1 MGENYINHLQIII
14 VPENQSYTLPS
25 TQAEYEGKII
35 FLEGSHTIFVNG
47 IKYVASS
54 EAEYAQLS
62 TDVTTAITALTN
74 NHMLTNPTTTN
85 GVTTYTINDK
95 IGDLTISSL
104 TGSPFASVT
113 ELVTALKSYADSTFI
128 KSISSN
134 NTSLTRDAN
143 GNVNITG
150 QNIEVGGSGTHSS
163 SKVGAAIE
171 DIYTNIGATG
181 QNAALK
187 LYKVVPSGTSGEQ
200 TVDGANVLLLDGSS
214 GKEKNITADGSEY
227 KLYQGDTVVA
237 KFNIEKDSFVKSG
250 SVVQG
255 TLNVNTNTFTPGN
268 GSSDTYYIHLVIG
281 TTNDDET
288 DLYIPAT
295 SLIDVYTGITDNN
308 ETGVSISVN
317 SSNQIGASLHIAN
330 ATETQTAAANNG
342 QLALSV
348 TTTNGK
354 VTAISGSIAANTY
367 DEYGAAADVLGTS
380 SDASTANT
388 VYGAKAA
395 ATAAATEAAK
405 HTSVTENSNYL
416 NITTTTNGAGGIEY
430 QISTTQDLTNAMAT
444 AASNAANQ
452 VVSWE
457 VIGASSG
464 S

>member
-54 EAEYAQLS
+54 EAEYAQLNR
-62 TDVTTAITALTN
+62 DVTAAIAALTANHMITAITS
-74 NHMLTNPTTTN
+74 N
-85 GVTTYTINDK
+85 GVTTYTSTDK
-95 IGDLTISSL
+95 IGDV
-104 TGSPFASVT
+104 AST
-113 ELVTALKSYADSTFI
+113 LKAYVDTTFI
-128 KSISSN
+128 KSI
-134 NTSLTRDAN
+134 NTNLTPDAN

-163 SKVGAAIE
+163 STVGAAIE

-200 TVDGANVLLLDGSS
+200 MVDGANVLLLDGSS

-255 TLNVNTNTFTPGN
+255 TLSGNTFTPGS

-295 SLIDVYTGITDNN
+295 SLIDVYTGVTDSSD
-308 ETGVSISVN
+308 TGVSISVN
-317 SSNQIGASLHIAN
+317 SSNNQISASLHIKNGTDGDTVSGSA
-330 ATETQTAAANNG
+330 AAANDVTKTSYIQVANSV
-342 QLALSV
+342 SV
-348 TTTNGK
+348 TTTNGT
-354 VTAISGSIAANTY
+354 VTEATVGAGVSADAAGAANAAYNDAVTHVSNLGGSANDTVSGSAAAANNVTKTSY
-367 DEYGAAADVLGTS
+367 VQVANSAQVTTSGGQVSGVELGAGVSADAAGAA
-380 SDASTANT
+380 
-388 VYGAKAA
+388 
-395 ATAAATEAAK
+395 
-405 HTSVTENSNYL
+405 
-416 NITTTTNGAGGIEY
+416 
-430 QISTTQDLTNAMAT
+430 
-444 AASNAANQ
+444 NAAYTDAVSYTNTKVGQ